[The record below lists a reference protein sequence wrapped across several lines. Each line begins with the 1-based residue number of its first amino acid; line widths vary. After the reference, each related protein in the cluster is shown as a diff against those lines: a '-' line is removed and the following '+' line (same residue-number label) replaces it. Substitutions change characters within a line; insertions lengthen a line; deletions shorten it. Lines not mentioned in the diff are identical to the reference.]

1 MKRWRFLLTPI
12 LLLMLLSVILLIK
25 DPAGRTLRV
34 FFIDP
39 LRVPHL
45 LGQTLN
51 QTFLLLL
58 PALAIVLSFG
68 TGSYNLG
75 GEGQIYLGGMISWW
89 FLFHLQGLPPALAW
103 FCSWTLGALAG
114 SGITAL
120 AWVLKKKGG
129 VNELIS
135 TYLLSLGILTA
146 VDGWITGPAKDSN
159 SYLMTTAP
167 IAEAHRLHSLLPPSR
182 LNGSIFLILMILL
195 AAYLFLYRRQ
205 EGYYW
210 RLTGVNPL
218 LGQYV
223 GCHTEKI
230 QRRALILSG
239 GLHGLTGALIITG
252 QSYMALQGFSAGLG
266 WDGMA
271 VALMAGLH
279 PLGLLPAGLF
289 FALLKTGANQ
299 AHLTGLTGLNMKG
312 VVLALIFFLSTS
324 PLMKLQKREA
334 DRAL

>member
-1 MKRWRFLLTPI
+1 MKRWRLLLTPV
-12 LLLMLLSVILLIK
+12 LLLSLMAVILLIR
-25 DPAGRTLRV
+25 DPGGRTLRV
-34 FFIDP
+34 FFVDP
-39 LRVPHL
+39 LRLPHL

-58 PALAIVLSFG
+58 PALGIVLSFG

-89 FLFHLQGLPPALAW
+89 FLFHFQSLPPAAAW
-103 FCSWTLGALAG
+103 LLSWTLGALTG
-114 SGITAL
+114 SAVTAL
-120 AWVLKKKGG
+120 AWLLKKRGR
-129 VNELIS
+129 VHELIS

-146 VDGWITGPAKDSN
+146 IDGWITGPAKDSN

-167 IAEAHRLHSLLPPSR
+167 IAETYRLSSWMPPSK
-182 LNGSIFLILMILL
+182 LNGSLLLVGLILLG
-195 AAYLFLYRRQ
+195 AYLFLYRRR

-210 RLTGVNPL
+210 RLTGVNPR

-223 GCHTEKI
+223 GCDTDKI
-230 QRRALILSG
+230 QRRGLILSG

-252 QSYMALQGFSAGLG
+252 QSFMALQGFSAGLG

-279 PLGLLPAGLF
+279 PLGLIPSSLLF
-289 FALLKTGANQ
+289 ATLKTGANQ
-299 AHLTGLTGLNMKG
+299 AHLTGLTGLNLKG
-312 VVLALIFFLSTS
+312 VLLALIFFLGTS
-324 PLMKLQKREA
+324 PLLKLKRRTE